1 MLGVGSSTSTL
12 IGSPFQNRFPIL
24 RNQRSGSQKSHLRSK
39 TTFVG
44 TALCCFCQC
53 RPPVEIDPFLNDR
66 LAQIIDDSCTVKT
79 LQSFG
84 ICFDQ
89 HLDFLVG
96 LDDAAQLEIVDLIP
110 LEKMNALDKFKLLKI
125 LRRPTL
131 RNVQEDG
138 ISQSINPP
146 SKPSQEYAVMLADSK
161 EFQGWLQY
169 AMALEHDNAIFQDI
183 LVRFRLHSLLSKI
196 LNSIP

>member
-1 MLGVGSSTSTL
+1 M
-12 IGSPFQNRFPIL
+12 
-24 RNQRSGSQKSHLRSK
+24 
-39 TTFVG
+39 
-44 TALCCFCQC
+44 
-53 RPPVEIDPFLNDR
+53 EIDPFLNDR